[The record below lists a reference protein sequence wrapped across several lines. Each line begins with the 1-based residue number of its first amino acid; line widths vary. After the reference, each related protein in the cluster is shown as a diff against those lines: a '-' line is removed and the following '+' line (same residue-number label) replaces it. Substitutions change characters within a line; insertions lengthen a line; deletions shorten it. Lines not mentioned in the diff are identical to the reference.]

1 MSYKFTYP
9 REKYDETS
17 LDKNLILKLIMKHQ
31 AFIERLNKN
40 KRYYDGKH
48 SICER
53 ERDKNAPNFKT
64 VCNHAK
70 DISDTA
76 TGYFMGN
83 AITYK
88 NTGGADIEQLLV
100 AFDKANVDDTDS
112 DLALDMS
119 IYGVAYEYV
128 YAKEG
133 DTVLQT
139 KTLEPE
145 QTFIVYDDTI
155 EQNELFGVYYYLR
168 KDDVNDIGY
177 WYATVC
183 TEHYI
188 YVLCIENNTTLNQTV
203 TEEPILHNFNM
214 MPINEYQ
221 NNKENIGDFEQQ
233 IGLIDAYNNLMAD
246 RVNDK
251 EQFIDAIL
259 VLYGTYLS
267 DDDDG
272 KAAKALRELKLLELP
287 ADAKAEYLTRTLDE
301 TGVEVLR
308 KAIKEDIYTFSHV
321 PNLTDENFVGN
332 SSGVAMEYKL
342 LGLEMI
348 TKVKQRY
355 YTKALRKR
363 IKLFCNYLSLK
374 QILVDADSI
383 VPVFTRGL
391 PKNLVEIAQTVTNL
405 KGTVSQKTLLSLLPF
420 VEDPDEELK
429 NVREDNA
436 ESIKMQQ
443 ELFNNPKANT
453 NTPPDSEE
461 GDSADEK
468 NKVKEEQDDVDE

>member
-31 AFIERLNKN
+31 AFIEPLNKN

-53 ERDKNAPNFKT
+53 ERDKTATNFTT

-88 NTGGADIEQLLV
+88 NTGDADIEQLLV

-133 DTVLQT
+133 DTILQT

-145 QTFIVYDDTI
+145 QTFVVYDDTI

-183 TEHYI
+183 TEH
-188 YVLCIENNTTLNQTV
+188 
-203 TEEPILHNFNM
+203 
-214 MPINEYQ
+214 
-221 NNKENIGDFEQQ
+221 D
-233 IGLIDAYNNLMAD
+233 
-246 RVNDK
+246 
-251 EQFIDAIL
+251 
-259 VLYGTYLS
+259 
-267 DDDDG
+267 
-272 KAAKALRELKLLELP
+272 
-287 ADAKAEYLTRTLDE
+287 
-301 TGVEVLR
+301 
-308 KAIKEDIYTFSHV
+308 
-321 PNLTDENFVGN
+321 
-332 SSGVAMEYKL
+332 
-342 LGLEMI
+342 
-348 TKVKQRY
+348 
-355 YTKALRKR
+355 
-363 IKLFCNYLSLK
+363 
-374 QILVDADSI
+374 
-383 VPVFTRGL
+383 
-391 PKNLVEIAQTVTNL
+391 
-405 KGTVSQKTLLSLLPF
+405 
-420 VEDPDEELK
+420 
-429 NVREDNA
+429 
-436 ESIKMQQ
+436 
-443 ELFNNPKANT
+443 
-453 NTPPDSEE
+453 
-461 GDSADEK
+461 
-468 NKVKEEQDDVDE
+468 